1 MGGGKGKG
9 GKGSSGKSTKKKS
22 LKQRQADSWSK
33 AKAAA
38 AARHKTFKAN
48 QKKSL
53 KNKSFNVGRK
63 DTVKTAY
70 ARRQADAMAGIRS
83 AAAAKHAAFKGVTS
97 KAATKSAA
105 PSANRWSMPSGFD
118 ATLGFNPGNPSL
130 GIGDRTAFNKWSAAN
145 PRGVAQVGGIQKPKP
160 SLTKSIINHLNPLTS
175 RFGIV
180 NPAMKAIQ
188 AGVQSPLG
196 QLGFNKLP
204 QQLQSTI
211 GNVLSAATGDVFK
224 GTYSQHALNQAAQKV
239 LANQET
245 NRILSNFAGKE
256 VREAYVPRTIGPFES
271 YTPSD
276 DNWTF
281 NSAGQIVRQQP
292 GAVGNTTDKTLG
304 TIGEMGELNAVIR
317 RNPYGPTTL
326 NISDFASFNKASTDP
341 NEAPGGLISKGVQ
354 SNLMK
359 GWAAAFGNQWG
370 APGTT
375 NDPTGLAHF
384 SGSVTLPNQNDIS
397 FRDALAATGNLPAAP
412 TAAVPRGTN
421 WDIPGIASELGQNLT
436 NTLLGGKVAT
446 GTLDS
451 VRDIQGRLPGD
462 PNYDQKGVQIRKSYQ
477 NLKDSPLSQGVVG
490 AALGINIKDA
500 INQVDSTA
508 QTLSPYVNRIDPS
521 QPGSFAHSNTRK
533 QLANIL
539 SNLDQA
545 PTLGRAISAFTTD
558 DENFEGEGWGWNQE
572 TREDI
577 RHTFDKSVTEPT
589 GVEGKDIQTGFSQ
602 SWNKPVSAIT
612 NRFIAGAGKEILNEA
627 FADTGLNQATGL
639 GVGQGWD
646 VLNKSLDNIKT
657 EGTISKSEVD
667 KLNALKAKYGPGGG
681 ELPTAGSITRGLL
694 GWNRGD
700 RGRNTTSGATGL
712 DLRINQLAPSIR
724 SSSDQAA
731 QQSNVELSEWLGELD
746 QQREGYQSSLDQ
758 ISTGRADAA
767 KSIAEYEK
775 EFGKDPELQS
785 ILGSWDTAQ
794 SDVLKEREQFDQ
806 QRQSNLVAYQQ
817 EMDQYNRPVTWG
829 VRGLENLAQSPKQ
842 AFGRRERSKKKTTT
856 QTPTISNLAATW
868 GSPLTLNV

>member
-1 MGGGKGKG
+1 
-9 GKGSSGKSTKKKS
+9 
-22 LKQRQADSWSK
+22 
-33 AKAAA
+33 
-38 AARHKTFKAN
+38 
-48 QKKSL
+48 
-53 KNKSFNVGRK
+53 
-63 DTVKTAY
+63 
-70 ARRQADAMAGIRS
+70 
-83 AAAAKHAAFKGVTS
+83 
-97 KAATKSAA
+97 
-105 PSANRWSMPSGFD
+105 
-118 ATLGFNPGNPSL
+118 
-130 GIGDRTAFNKWSAAN
+130 
-145 PRGVAQVGGIQKPKP
+145 
-160 SLTKSIINHLNPLTS
+160 
-175 RFGIV
+175 
-180 NPAMKAIQ
+180 
-188 AGVQSPLG
+188 
-196 QLGFNKLP
+196 
-204 QQLQSTI
+204 
-211 GNVLSAATGDVFK
+211 
-224 GTYSQHALNQAAQKV
+224 
-239 LANQET
+239 
-245 NRILSNFAGKE
+245 
-256 VREAYVPRTIGPFES
+256 
-271 YTPSD
+271 
-276 DNWTF
+276 
-281 NSAGQIVRQQP
+281 
-292 GAVGNTTDKTLG
+292 
-304 TIGEMGELNAVIR
+304 
-317 RNPYGPTTL
+317 
-326 NISDFASFNKASTDP
+326 
-341 NEAPGGLISKGVQ
+341 
-354 SNLMK
+354 MK

-397 FRDALAATGNLPAAP
+397 FKDALAIQGKLPTAP

-421 WDIPGIASELGQNLT
+421 WDIPGIASELKHNLT
-436 NTLLGGKVAT
+436 NTLLQDPGNIAP

-462 PNYDQKGVQIRKSYQ
+462 PNYDQKGVQIRKNYQ
-477 NLKDSPLSQGVVG
+477 NLKDSPLAQGVIG
-490 AALGINIKDA
+490 AGLGINIKDA

-558 DENFEGEGWGWNQE
+558 DKNFSDDPNWVTKQLSGLGMPQLSQENIQ
-572 TREDI
+572 DI

-589 GVEGKDIQTGFSQ
+589 GVAGKDIQPSISQ
-602 SWNKPVSAIT
+602 SWGKPISAIT
-612 NRFIAGAGKEILNEA
+612 NRFVAGAGKEILNEA

-646 VLNKSLDNIKT
+646 AFTKALDNVGT
-657 EGTISKSEVD
+657 EGTIAKSEVD
-667 KLNALKAKYGPGGG
+667 KLNALRAKYGPGGG

-868 GSPLTLNV
+868 GSPMTLNV